1 MKINFV
7 INQSTPISK
16 ILANRIS
23 ILVCHIVVLPIALS
37 ILTYINTYCY
47 SERETQKNMLFSCFL
62 SSQLL
67 QEYWLMPFSECK
79 ICSFL
84 MFLQATISREGNY
97 RCCIVCKVN
106 YINQILQLLFIYI
119 LSFSW
124 EYCHVFGQVGLGT

>member
-67 QEYWLMPFSECK
+67 QEY
-79 ICSFL
+79 
-84 MFLQATISREGNY
+84 
-97 RCCIVCKVN
+97 
-106 YINQILQLLFIYI
+106 
-119 LSFSW
+119 
-124 EYCHVFGQVGLGT
+124 